1 MAQKTAK
8 KAVKKT
14 SRNFTR
20 KERETMI
27 VSYAPLVK
35 HIAGRMAMRIP
46 ASITF
51 DELISAGCLG
61 LIDAIDRYDASRE
74 VDFKTYAAYRIKGA
88 ILDELRSMDWY
99 SRSMR
104 KKIQEIERALMT
116 VESREGRPAEDWEV
130 AEEIGLSLEEYYKL
144 LSNIHGIGLFSLDE
158 YIKDEDNDSLT
169 KKSFQERILS
179 DDDPAENVVKGELR
193 QYLVEAIKSLP
204 EKEQMVIS
212 LYYFDD
218 LTLKEIGHIL
228 ALTES
233 RICQIHTLALIKLK
247 ARLKSYH
254 RQ

>member
-1 MAQKTAK
+1 MAQRTVK
-8 KAVKKT
+8 KAIKKT
-14 SRNFTR
+14 SRGFNR
-20 KERETMI
+20 KQRETMI

-61 LIDAIDRYDASRE
+61 LIDAIDKYDPSRE
-74 VDFKTYAAYRIKGA
+74 VDLKTYAAYRIKGA

>member
-1 MAQKTAK
+1 
-8 KAVKKT
+8 
-14 SRNFTR
+14 
-20 KERETMI
+20 
-27 VSYAPLVK
+27 
-35 HIAGRMAMRIP
+35 
-46 ASITF
+46 
-51 DELISAGCLG
+51 
-61 LIDAIDRYDASRE
+61 
-74 VDFKTYAAYRIKGA
+74 
-88 ILDELRSMDWY
+88 
-99 SRSMR
+99 MR
-104 KKIQEIERALMT
+104 KKIQEIERALLA

-130 AEEIGLSLEEYYKL
+130 AEEIGLSIEEYHKL

-193 QYLVEAIKSLP
+193 QYLAEAIKSLS

-247 ARLKSYH
+247 TRLKSYH
-254 RQ
+254 RE

>member
-61 LIDAIDRYDASRE
+61 LIDAIDRYDPSRE
-74 VDFKTYAAYRIKGA
+74 VDLKTYAAYRIKGA